1 MDGSDFKELLVQMT
15 SAGAGRPIGKDGIPT
30 GPWTPELLA
39 DAISQIN
46 SNGTGVDLR
55 TVQHWFEKNDKGISA
70 QNIRWLAHIFG
81 CGDPEATSAWQAE
94 LSASRLRFIAKR
106 RGSATAD
113 NSTETPQTIHAAN
126 SIPKDG
132 LFAQANNL
140 ASAAHEYPQAKHSLA
155 LRTEKLFS
163 NSSLNLPAAV
173 FACAVALGF
182 MSILLG
188 NHDVLYSEVGAP
200 SKQVGFI
207 WAPNWT
213 LLFWIFMPLYL
224 GTVAEL
230 VIFWRE
236 EGRLAL
242 HPSSTASDLE
252 HYWLRRVDTSK
263 ISFWTVFLICTGFA
277 GFMQW
282 IGKRLQP
289 LLTNGHDYATDWG
302 TIAIERPDIIS
313 IPVSIAFTGFAY
325 LYMCV
330 CFYLFFAG
338 LILLYSMVQEFKGCR
353 HDTDVTVRRSF
364 VTAVRNRVMQGLF
377 RSSLLGILIAICM
390 KLQSYYLISSAPD
403 ILSWLLNDV
412 TSALGQNSPNI
423 YAEGYKTPKQF
434 SSLLIVLACC
444 FVFFSGAAILGS
456 SEFGAKKWSKQ
467 SAVVLL
473 LVLCYLTINAFAG
486 FTILLAVGLA
496 LAVYGVLN
504 PGWGMEGNIEEEP
517 VRNA

>member
-1 MDGSDFKELLVQMT
+1 MDGSDFKELLAQMT
-15 SAGAGRPIGKDGIPT
+15 SAGAGRPVGKDGIPT

-106 RGSATAD
+106 RASATA
-113 NSTETPQTIHAAN
+113 NLSTESPHAIHEAN
-126 SIPKDG
+126 SIPRDG
-132 LFAQANNL
+132 LFTQASNL
-140 ASAAHEYPQAKHSLA
+140 ASAARAHPQTKPSLA

-163 NSSLNLPAAV
+163 NSPLNMPAAV

-188 NHDVLYSEVGAP
+188 NHDVIHSGVGAP

-213 LLFWIFMPLYL
+213 LLFWIFMPLFL

-242 HPSSTASDLE
+242 RPSSPMNDRE
-252 HYWLRRVDTSK
+252 YDWLRRVDASK
-263 ISFWTVFLICTGFA
+263 IFFWTVFLICTGFA
-277 GFMQW
+277 GVMQW
-282 IGKRLQP
+282 VGKRLQP

-313 IPVSIAFTGFAY
+313 IPVSIVFTGFAY
-325 LYMCV
+325 LYMCI

-338 LILLYSMVQEFKGCR
+338 LILLYSMVQEFKVWR
-353 HDTDVTVRRSF
+353 HDTHVALRRRF
-364 VTAVRNRVMQGLF
+364 VTAARNRVMQGLF
-377 RSSLLGILIAICM
+377 RSVLLGILIALCM
-390 KLQSYYLISSAPD
+390 KLQSYYLISTAPD

-412 TSALGQNSPNI
+412 ASALGQNSPNT

-444 FVFFSGAAILGS
+444 FVFFSGTAHLS
-456 SEFGAKKWSKQ
+456 SRKFEAQKWTMQ
-467 SAVVLL
+467 RAVVLL
-473 LVLCYLTINAFAG
+473 LVFCYLTINAFVG
-486 FTILLAVGLA
+486 FTILLAIGLA
-496 LAVYGVLN
+496 LAVYGILDS
-504 PGWGMEGNIEEEP
+504 GWGMERIMEEEP